1 MASVQRKI
9 PRCMSTQHPD
19 NASMPFFSETQLI
32 EGDTEIK
39 EAYYSFSNLRCTEQ
53 MWDAEGK
60 EVDDYVVRKLLSR
73 HEEFFQKNVLGRDV
87 FLTLR
92 VPNPSVELEE
102 AKVLLETLESVPRS
116 FDVARSF
123 GSNGSGSGSGSAD
136 MCAPMFEVILPMT
149 SSAAELNRIYH
160 YYRDFVA
167 GKEDKPL
174 FDTTVSDWIGRFE
187 PKQINVIPL
196 FETKE
201 QMLSSPTI
209 VEDYLKGKELDY
221 VRVFLARSDPA
232 LNYGSLAA
240 VLLNKVAVQRLYDL
254 EKKLGIPVLPI
265 IGVGSCSFRGNLRPD
280 NTNCLKG
287 YPSVQTFTIQSAFKY
302 DYDEEM
308 VRKAVAE
315 INEAQRGK
323 PAPVDEAACLELA
336 ERTSSAYKSQISV
349 LAPVVNQLASYVP
362 QRRKRKLHIGL
373 FGYSRKMQGMDGVS
387 LPRAITFCAALYSVG
402 FPPELLGLNALSGK
416 DFDVMSE
423 TYKNFQSDLADALR
437 YYTDDCTMV
446 LPRTV
451 MAQLKPV
458 IDRFRT
464 ELGIVQDEEHA
475 LLVKDIIG
483 AYAHNR
489 SRELQ
494 ELIVDAARIRKFLG

>member
-1 MASVQRKI
+1 
-9 PRCMSTQHPD
+9 MSTQHPD
-19 NASMPFFSETQLI
+19 NASMPFFSETQVI

-39 EAYYSFSNLRCTEQ
+39 EAYYAFSHLRCTEQ

-92 VPNPSVELEE
+92 VPNPSVEQEE
-102 AKVLLETLESVPRS
+102 AKVLLETLESIPRS

-123 GSNGSGSGSGSAD
+123 GNNGSGPGSAGL
-136 MCAPMFEVILPMT
+136 CAPVFEIILPMT

-167 GKEDKPL
+167 GKEGKPL
-174 FDTTVSDWIGRFE
+174 FDTTVGEWIGKFE
-187 PKQINVIPL
+187 PKQVNVIPL
-196 FETKE
+196 FETKD
-201 QMLSSPTI
+201 QMLSSAAI

-221 VRVFLARSDPA
+221 ARVFLARSDPA

-240 VLLNKVAVQRLYDL
+240 VLINKVAVQRLYAL
-254 EKKLGIPVLPI
+254 ELRLGIPLLPI
-265 IGVGSCSFRGNLRPD
+265 IGAGSCPFRGNLRPD

-302 DYDEEM
+302 DHDEEM

-315 INEAQRGK
+315 ISEAQRGR
-323 PAPVDEAACLELA
+323 PAPVDETACLELA

-349 LAPVVNQLASYVP
+349 LAPVVNQLASFVP

-373 FGYSRKMQGMDGVS
+373 FGYSRKVQGMDGVS

-416 DFDVMSE
+416 DFDTMSE

-437 YYTDDCTMV
+437 YYSDDCALI
-446 LPRTV
+446 LPRAV
-451 MAQLKPV
+451 LSQLKPA
-458 IDRFRT
+458 IERFIS
-464 ELGIVQDEEHA
+464 ELDVNRSEEHA
-475 LLVKDIIG
+475 AVVKEIIE
-483 AYAHNR
+483 AYSKNR

-494 ELIVDAARIRKFLG
+494 ELIVDAARVRKFLG